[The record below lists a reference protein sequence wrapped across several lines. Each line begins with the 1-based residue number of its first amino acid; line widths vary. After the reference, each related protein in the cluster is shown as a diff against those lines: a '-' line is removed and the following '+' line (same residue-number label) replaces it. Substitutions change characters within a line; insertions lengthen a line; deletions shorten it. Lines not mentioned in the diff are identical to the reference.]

1 MAALLGCTKNGQ
13 NGRGIRLLA
22 LSSNTATA
30 PGLRQ
35 LGITVLP
42 GNLDKPKSLN
52 RLAGLAHR
60 VVHLA
65 PPPTEGW
72 RDPRTLAL
80 TRALARRQPPL
91 SLIYGSTTG
100 VYGDRKGAL
109 TSELAPHNPQT
120 PRAQRRVFAEN
131 AVNQFGL
138 QTGCVVATLRI
149 PGIYAPDRS
158 GASVRERLLKKMP
171 LLRAAEDVYTNHI
184 HADDLARACWLA
196 LWRGKPQRRYNIC
209 DDSTV
214 RMGDY
219 YDFLADLNGLPRAP
233 RISRS
238 LAHEKI
244 PMGLL
249 SFMGESRRLSNT
261 RLKTELGL
269 ILKFPTVKD
278 GWSMPKL
285 F

>member
-1 MAALLGCTKNGQ
+1 MAGHAAKGIS
-13 NGRGIRLLA
+13 GRGVRLLA
-22 LSSNTATA
+22 LSSTASAA
-30 PGLRQ
+30 PALRQ
-35 LGITVLP
+35 LGVTVLA
-42 GNLDKPKSLN
+42 GNLDRPKSLS
-52 RLAGLAHR
+52 RIAGLAHR

-65 PPPTEGW
+65 PPPAEGW
-72 RDPRTLAL
+72 GDPRTLAL
-80 TRALARRQPPL
+80 TRALARRQTPV
-91 SLIYGSTTG
+91 SMVYGSTTG

-120 PRAQRRVFAEN
+120 PRAQRRVDAEN
-131 AVNQFGL
+131 TVNQFGL
-138 QTGCVVATLRI
+138 QTRCVVATLRI

-158 GASVRERLLKKMP
+158 GANVRERLLKKMP
-171 LLRAAEDVYTNHI
+171 LLSAEEDVYTNHI

-209 DDSTV
+209 DDTTV

-261 RLKTELGL
+261 RVKAELGL
-269 ILKFPTVKD
+269 ALKFPTVRD
-278 GWSMPKL
+278 GWAMPAL